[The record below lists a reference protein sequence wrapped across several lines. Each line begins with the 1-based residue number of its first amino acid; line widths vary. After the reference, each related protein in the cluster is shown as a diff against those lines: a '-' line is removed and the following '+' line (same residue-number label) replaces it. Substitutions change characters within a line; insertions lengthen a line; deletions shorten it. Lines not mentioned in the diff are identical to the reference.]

1 MSCCVG
7 HGDEALEL
15 TQPELPGHRRRR
27 AVRVNSGAFL
37 PQPPNATIPL
47 KQQLEQLVSSALKSL
62 PAGLLPEQ
70 PAPDSIVVE
79 RTRDAKHGDFQTN
92 VAMRLAK
99 AARARGDTKP
109 VSARELAQAIVAA
122 LPANPFVAKAEVAGA
137 GFINFFLNADAYG
150 RELATVHELGC
161 RYGRS
166 NLGRGQRVM
175 VEFVSANPTGP
186 LHVGH
191 GRQAAYGATLS
202 NILSAVGFEIAR
214 EYYINDAGRQMDI
227 LAVSTWLRYLG
238 LCGEELPFPENGYRG
253 DYVRP
258 LAQKLY
264 DKVGERLRHPA
275 GAVLLN
281 LPNDAPLG
289 DKEVYIDALMARAR
303 ELIGADGFR
312 TVLELALA
320 EMLADIRNDLEEFGV
335 VFDRWYSERTLSDS
349 GAIDRALQKLEAQ
362 GRLYRQDG
370 AVWFRATEFGDEK
383 DRVVVRE
390 NGQKTYFASDIAYH
404 LHKREL
410 GFEHLIDV
418 LGADHH
424 GYVARVRAGLM
435 AMGEAGDCL
444 EVNLIQFVSLFRG
457 GEKIA
462 MGKREAQFVTLRQLR
477 EEVGNDACR
486 FFYLMRS
493 HDQPLDFDL
502 ELAKSRTNENPVYY
516 IQYAHARVASVM
528 KQLGARGLSFD
539 RAEGLASVALLVGPH
554 EQAVL
559 TSLALY
565 PEALEQAAVNRAPH
579 TLVHYLRDL
588 ANALHTYYNAEQ
600 FIVSDAKLRNA
611 RLALVLGVQQVLR
624 NGLTLLGVSAPESM

>member
-1 MSCCVG
+1 M
-7 HGDEALEL
+7 
-15 TQPELPGHRRRR
+15 
-27 AVRVNSGAFL
+27 
-37 PQPPNATIPL
+37 
-47 KQQLEQLVSSALKSL
+47 KQQLEQLVLAALNNL
-62 PAGLLPEQ
+62 PGGLLPE
-70 PAPDSIVVE
+70 APSSSAIVVE
-79 RTRDAKHGDFQTN
+79 RTRDTQHGDFATN
-92 VAMRLAK
+92 VALRLAK
-99 AARARGDTKP
+99 AARRKP
-109 VSARELAQAIVAA
+109 RELAEAIVAA
-122 LPANPFVAKAEVAGA
+122 LPANPLVARTEVAGA
-137 GFINFFLNADAYG
+137 GFINFFLTTTAYAQ
-150 RELATVHELGC
+150 ELATIHELGE

-166 NLGRGQRVM
+166 DLGQGQRVM
-175 VEFVSANPTGP
+175 LEYVSANPTGP

-191 GRQAAYGATLS
+191 GRQAAYGATLA
-202 NILSAVGFEIAR
+202 NILGAVGFNIAR

-227 LAVSTWLRYLG
+227 LAVSTWLRYLEI
-238 LCGEELPFPENGYRG
+238 CGEELPFPANGYRG

-258 LAQKLY
+258 LAQKLHA
-264 DKVGERLRHPA
+264 KVGEKLRHPA
-275 GAVLLN
+275 AAVLAN
-281 LPNDAPLG
+281 LPTDAPVG
-289 DKEVYIDALMARAR
+289 DKEAYIDALMNRAR
-303 ELIGADGFR
+303 ELIGANGFR
-312 TVLELALA
+312 EVLELSLA
-320 EMLADIRNDLEEFGV
+320 EMLGDIRDDLAQFGV
-335 VFDRWYSERTLSDS
+335 EFDRWSSERALSDS
-349 GAIDRALQKLEAQ
+349 GAIDRALARLEAQ
-362 GRLYRQDG
+362 GRLYRQEG

-404 LHKREL
+404 LEKREL
-410 GFEHLIDV
+410 GFERLIDV

-424 GYVARVRAGLM
+424 GYIARVRAGLI
-435 AMGEAGDCL
+435 AMGEPGDCL

-528 KQLGARGLSFD
+528 KQLAARELSFD
-539 RAEGLASVALLVGPH
+539 RAEGLANTDLLVGSQ

-559 TSLALY
+559 NSLARY
-565 PEALEQAAVNRAPH
+565 PEALEQAAVSRAPH
-579 TLVHYLRDL
+579 TLVHYLREL

-611 RLALVLGVQQVLR
+611 RLALVLGVQQALR